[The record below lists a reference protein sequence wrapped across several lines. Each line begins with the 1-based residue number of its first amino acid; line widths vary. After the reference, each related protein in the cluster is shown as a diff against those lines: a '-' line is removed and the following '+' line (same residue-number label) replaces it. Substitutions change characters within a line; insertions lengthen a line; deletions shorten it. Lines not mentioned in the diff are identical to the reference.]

1 VEKKC
6 TNTPFLTL
14 MQTSKAIHERIKT
27 EMVKNKLSITEFSV
41 LEVLYHQGKQTIQQI
56 AKSILI
62 SSGSMT
68 YVIDKLEQRDLLSR
82 VACPD
87 DRRVIHVVLTDK
99 GTEWMDQI
107 MPEYHELVNG
117 MFSSLNEQERETLVQ
132 LLKDIKV

>member
-1 VEKKC
+1 MEKKC

-87 DRRVIHVVLTDK
+87 DRRMIHVVLTDK
-99 GTEWMDQI
+99 GTEMMGQI
-107 MPEYHELVNG
+107 MPHYHDLVNG
-117 MFSSLNEQERETLVQ
+117 MFGSLNEQERETLVQ